1 MERSA
6 VFVIPFMAGFVFALT
21 VLAVRYLWWLRGLRK
36 QAPGKLPAVLFSHK
50 TLSAINEIFN
60 EAILHRRILKRN
72 RRMGFMHMSLAVGW
86 GMMILGGKF
95 ETWFHTG
102 RFFHDTWY
110 AVFFRY
116 FEPQVVGGLAGAFWL
131 HYMDL
136 GLLVVLSGVT
146 LAVIK
151 RIKKKVLGIKNTTRH
166 SRVNRLALT
175 FLWLVFPLRLL
186 AEAVTFGQYGGGGFL
201 TGTLGK
207 LCFTSPMFAVVELPL
222 WWAYS
227 LVLGAFFVV
236 LPFSR
241 YLHIP
246 TEMVLI
252 LLRHWGLRASTE
264 LKPEEGLQAFE
275 VHACSACGMCLDVC
289 PAIGQQPFQAAYF
302 MQAIRSGK
310 GWEKMATDCLS
321 CGACENA
328 CPVNIGIENMRV
340 AARGKVHQ
348 DYMAKHDYLPILSAR
363 ERRSANILLF
373 TGCMGRLKPGITE
386 AVKQLLEEAGLSWVH
401 LDEKDSICCGR
412 PMALAGRTDQA
423 ATMRAANEALIG
435 SYRAG
440 MLVTTCPICLNQFRN
455 EYKLNIPVV
464 HHSVLLWQLMS
475 EGRIKTERG
484 LECFSYHD
492 PCELGRKGGH
502 YNEPRELLSACGNL
516 LPVDREKS
524 ESLCCGNTPGS
535 LSLSLKDRQNIT
547 AATLKVLEAPH
558 PDKIVTACPLCQ
570 HNLSRQSKVP
580 VKDIAEVLA
589 GVLISTSTQAHYS
602 HEAETIE
609 A

>member
-1 MERSA
+1 
-6 VFVIPFMAGFVFALT
+6 MAGFVFALT
-21 VLAVRYLWWLRGLRK
+21 VIAVRYLWWLRGLRK
-36 QAPGKLPAVLFSHK
+36 HARGKLPYIIFSYRTIGAVK
-50 TLSAINEIFN
+50 EIYN
-60 EAILHRRILKRN
+60 EAVLHRRIAKRN

-86 GMMILGGKF
+86 GMMIVGGKF

-151 RIKKKVLGIKNTTRH
+151 RIKKKVLGIRNTTKH

-175 FLWLVFPLRLL
+175 FLWLVFPLRLI

-207 LCFTSPMFAVVELPL
+207 LCFTDPMYALTEQPL

-227 LVLGAFFVV
+227 ISLGAFFVV

-252 LLRHWGLRASTE
+252 LLRHWGLRASKE

-275 VHACSACGMCLDVC
+275 VHACSSCGMCLDVC
-289 PAIGQQPFQAAYF
+289 PAIKQQPFQAAYF
-302 MQAIRSGK
+302 MQAVRSGK
-310 GWEKMATDCLS
+310 GWEKLATDCLS

-328 CPVNIGIENMRV
+328 CPVNIGIENLRI
-340 AARGKVHQ
+340 AARGKVHE
-348 DYMAKHDYLPILSAR
+348 DYKANHEYLPTQ
-363 ERRSANILLF
+363 ANIEHKSVNVLLF
-373 TGCMGRLKPGITE
+373 TGCMGRLKPGIT
-386 AVKQLLEEAGLSWVH
+386 AALKQLLNEAGLSWVH

-412 PMALAGRTDQA
+412 PMALAGKADQSA
-423 ATMRAANEALIG
+423 AMMEANKALLG
-435 SYRAG
+435 SYKAG
-440 MLVTTCPICLNQFRN
+440 MLVTTCPICLNQFHN
-455 EYKLNIPVV
+455 EYKLNIPVF
-464 HHSVLLWQLMS
+464 HHSELLWHLVS
-475 EGRIKTERG
+475 EGRIRMEKG
-484 LECFSYHD
+484 LESFSYHD
-492 PCELGRKGGH
+492 PCELGRKAGC
-502 YNEPRELLSACGNL
+502 YNEPRELLSACGNV
-516 LPVDREKS
+516 LPLERDKS
-524 ESLCCGNTPGS
+524 ESLCCGNSPGS
-535 LSLSLKDRQNIT
+535 LSLSLKERQNIT
-547 AATLKVLEAPH
+547 AATLRVLEAPD
-558 PDKIVTACPLCQ
+558 PDRIVTACPLCQ

-580 VKDIAEVLA
+580 VQDIAELLA
-589 GVLISTSTQAHYS
+589 GALMPEKAQAYYS
-602 HEAETIE
+602 CTAEAVE